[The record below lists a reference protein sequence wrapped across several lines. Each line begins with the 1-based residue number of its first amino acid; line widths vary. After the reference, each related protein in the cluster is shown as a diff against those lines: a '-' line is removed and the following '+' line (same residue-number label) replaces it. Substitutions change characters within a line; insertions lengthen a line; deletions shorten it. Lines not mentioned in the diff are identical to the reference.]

1 MRQKIQDP
9 IIAERLNN
17 MRVFFNK
24 MSLKN
29 AGGYEMYFCSHVVN
43 VGLTNT
49 GLAYSTSFSSD
60 EDINNSKINWGIFS
74 GGEPIDNMG
83 VMDYPEYLELL
94 REWKLNQLGI

>member
-9 IIAERLNN
+9 IIAERLND
-17 MRVFFNK
+17 MRVSFNK

-43 VGLTNT
+43 HTHWHEGNSHRADVG
-49 GLAYSTSFSSD
+49 

-74 GGEPIDNMG
+74 SIGEPIDNMG
-83 VMDYPEYLELL
+83 MMDYPEYLELL

>member
-17 MRVFFNK
+17 MRVSFNK

-29 AGGYEMYFCSHVVN
+29 SGGYEMYFCYHLVN
-43 VGLTNT
+43 HMYT
-49 GLAYSTSFSSD
+49 GSPI
-60 EDINNSKINWGIFS
+60 EDINNSKISWGIFS

-83 VMDYPEYLELL
+83 MMDYPEYLELL

>member
-43 VGLTNT
+43 VG
-49 GLAYSTSFSSD
+49 

-74 GGEPIDNMG
+74 SIGEPIDNMG
-83 VMDYPEYLELL
+83 MMDYPEYLELL